1 VAHATDAAKDH
12 YKRARPFV
20 LNKHPICTPDDE
32 KELMKSSSYPS
43 GHAAVGWAWALILTE
58 ISPAQTD
65 AILARGR
72 TFGESRVVCNVHWQS
87 DVTEGAF
94 IGAGTVARLHADAA
108 FLADLEAAKAELTA
122 VRLKGLKPRR
132 DCASEGTAASV
143 PAR

>member
-58 ISPAQTD
+58 ISPARTD
-65 AILARGR
+65 AI
-72 TFGESRVVCNVHWQS
+72 
-87 DVTEGAF
+87 
-94 IGAGTVARLHADAA
+94 
-108 FLADLEAAKAELTA
+108 LADLEAARSELA
-122 VRLKGLKPRR
+122 GVRLKGLKPLR
-132 DCASEGTAASV
+132 DCASEGAASGLT
-143 PAR
+143 AR